1 MRRMLLALAISSIA
15 LNANAAY
22 TFPENAVTSEKN
34 RIISL
39 ESLNYTID
47 VDKKKTMDDLR
58 LCLAEVADN
67 NGEDFIKAEA
77 DAAIIVMGN
86 IRIDKNSWGNDEL
99 IKYELKVSNNS
110 DALKLKYYN
119 LGFGYIKPNQ
129 KSEDIKM
136 HKPATHFGGG
146 GKETVDKISKLNQDI
161 KDCIEF

>member
-1 MRRMLLALAISSIA
+1 MKKLMMACVSSLVCIG
-15 LNANAAY
+15 ANAAY
-22 TFPENAVTSEKN
+22 TFPDNAVTSEKN
-34 RIISL
+34 RIVSL
-39 ESLNYTID
+39 ESLNYTIP
-47 VDKKKTMDDLR
+47 VGKKKTMDNLK

-67 NGEDFIKAEA
+67 NGEDFIKAET

-110 DALKLKYYN
+110 DALKFKYYN
-119 LGFGYIKPNQ
+119 LGFGYVGSNQ
-129 KSEDIKM
+129 KPEDIKM
-136 HKPATHFGGG
+136 RKPATHFGGG